1 MAARNRLH
9 PIVANRALRVLR
21 ANPDDTTQGIVA
33 IAAMTG
39 NSNQRLF
46 TRFKKSPK
54 GAQILREGRDLYG
67 VLCDRERMLAM
78 PKGSLGRTLVD
89 WFIRENISA
98 EGLAGA
104 SDAAAKQFGG
114 RPDLG
119 EEARTFGSL
128 VRNLH
133 DVFHV
138 VAGYD
143 RDVRGEVAVLALTV
157 AQTGNTG
164 IAYLVLRSMLRSG
177 WFSETGRMIRQG
189 YQRGRK
195 AKWLLD
201 QDWEALLEQPIDRVR
216 EQLGLGEPPVYE
228 QLRSAGAPALSA

>member
-1 MAARNRLH
+1 M
-9 PIVANRALRVLR
+9 
-21 ANPDDTTQGIVA
+21 
-33 IAAMTG
+33 
-39 NSNQRLF
+39 
-46 TRFKKSPK
+46 
-54 GAQILREGRDLYG
+54 
-67 VLCDRERMLAM
+67 
-78 PKGSLGRTLVD
+78 
-89 WFIRENISA
+89 
-98 EGLAGA
+98 
-104 SDAAAKQFGG
+104 
-114 RPDLG
+114 
-119 EEARTFGSL
+119 
-128 VRNLH
+128 RNLH

-143 RDVRGEVAVLALTV
+143 RDVRGEVAVLAFTA

-189 YQRGRK
+189 YRRGRN

-216 EQLGLGEPPVYE
+216 EQLGVGEPPVYE